1 MITLSK
7 SEWETGPL
15 VRPPNSVL
23 NVSPFIDLGDLI
35 PSAFVMVTDISVD
48 PSLRHN
54 RIGILAISPTLIIA
68 DSNST
73 NKGLG
78 GTITDLGDGVIGTL
92 REEGYAGGAL
102 SRMIPETTLNFLGC
116 NSYVFHAS

>member
-1 MITLSK
+1 
-7 SEWETGPL
+7 
-15 VRPPNSVL
+15 
-23 NVSPFIDLGDLI
+23 
-35 PSAFVMVTDISVD
+35 
-48 PSLRHN
+48 LRHN
-54 RIGILAISPTLIIA
+54 RIGILAIYPTLIIA

-102 SRMIPETTLNFLGC
+102 SRMIPETTLNFLGR
-116 NSYVFHAS
+116 NSDVFHAS

>member
-15 VRPPNSVL
+15 ARPPNSVL

-35 PSAFVMVTDISVD
+35 PSAFVMVTDMSVD

-73 NKGLG
+73 NRGL

-92 REEGYAGGAL
+92 RDEGYAGGAL
-102 SRMIPETTLNFLGC
+102 SRMIPETTLNFLGR